1 MGVSVQNHD
10 WWSDRVCRNYLFG
23 TCPHI
28 LFGNSKMDLGACP
41 KIHSD
46 RVLAQFKEAEAANP
60 ADPRI
65 MQFRQEHENTLYGF
79 IDEADRRIRM
89 SQRKL
94 EKTPEENR
102 KTVDLV
108 RPCPSCQC
116 ITRTSFTCL

>member
-1 MGVSVQNHD
+1 
-10 WWSDRVCRNYLFG
+10 
-23 TCPHI
+23 
-28 LFGNSKMDLGACP
+28 MDLGACP

-60 ADPRI
+60 SDPRI
-65 MQFRQEHENTLYGF
+65 MQFRQEHENTLYGY
-79 IDEADRRIRM
+79 IDDADRRIRM

-108 RPCPSCQC
+108 HLLCHLVWRDAS
-116 ITRTSFTCL
+116 